1 MSNQFSKAAKWLVAG
16 TFVLLISGCSSVNVN
31 EYAGSKPE
39 FKLFDFFAGKTYA
52 WGQFQD
58 RSGKVIR
65 RFTVDITGTISEQNS
80 KTLVLDEKFIYDDG
94 EKQERIWRITETSPN
109 HYIGL
114 ADDVIGKAVGES
126 AGNALNWRYVLDLP
140 YKDSTIHVNFD
151 DWMFLHTN
159 NTMINR
165 AKVSKW
171 GFTVGEVTLFFSKK
185 AIED

>member
-65 RFTVDITGTISEQNS
+65 RFKVDITGTISKEDN
-80 KTLVLDEKFIYDDG
+80 KKLTLDEKFIYDNG
-94 EKQERIWRITETSPN
+94 EKQERIWKITETSPN
-109 HYIGL
+109 HYIGF
-114 ADDVIGKAVGES
+114 AGDVIGKATGQS
-126 AGNALNWRYVLDLP
+126 AGNALNWHYVLDLP
-140 YKDSTIHVNFD
+140 YKDSTIHVKLD
-151 DWMFLHTN
+151 DWMYMQSEH
-159 NTMINR
+159 TMINR
-165 AKVSKW
+165 SEVTKF
-171 GFTVGEVTLFFSKK
+171 GFRVGEITLFFSKK
-185 AIED
+185 PIED